1 MLSRLMN
8 AIQTRRILLESRLE
22 ERRATRTI
30 GGGNENPEEYPKPV
44 EESAQPAVEENKKEL
59 EV

>member
-8 AIQTRRILLESRLE
+8 AIQTHKMLLELRLE
-22 ERRATRTI
+22 ERRARR
-30 GGGNENPEEYPKPV
+30 GGRCESPQVCSKPV
-44 EESAQPAVEENKKEL
+44 EESPQPAVEENKKEL